1 MNLSVTPVA
10 HLIYESNKLSEQ
22 QHSQAKGEEEF
33 NMGRR
38 AGQERKKKKQKVG
51 DVINQMPS
59 QMSLTKTPH
68 FRCSVGIKE
77 REGNY
82 AQDRQDK
89 RQEKEV
95 GE

>member
-22 QHSQAKGEEEF
+22 QHSQVKVRKNLTWAEGQ
-33 NMGRR
+33 GRK
-38 AGQERKKKKQKVG
+38 EKKKKQKVG